1 MLNNSMALLHVS
13 HHPVQTYRVR
23 TSYIFNIAWTLWAL
37 DPITNPS
44 FGRAPAAPCYNK
56 TSSWFLNRN
65 TASQV
70 SMARNI
76 PTNEKQRWATKT
88 TLPIKS
94 LNCNGWWN
102 KEFPRQ
108 KKAKRI
114 LLPETSIAGDTK
126 GTAVWRG
133 RKRARERGT
142 HVQMGKM
149 SKYLSII
156 TLNVNGLNAP
166 IKTHRVGELTWKMT
180 HTYTS

>member
-23 TSYIFNIAWTLWAL
+23 TSYIFNIAWTLWVL

-70 SMARNI
+70 SMARNV

-94 LNCNGWWN
+94 LNCNGRYN

-114 LLPETSIAGDTK
+114 LLPQTSIAGDTK
-126 GTAVWRG
+126 GTAIRRG
-133 RKRARERGT
+133 RIRAHAWVEGLVHSRGPVRGNHT
-142 HVQMGKM
+142 LMFLSLSFPLRSPL
-149 SKYLSII
+149 SK
-156 TLNVNGLNAP
+156 N
-166 IKTHRVGELTWKMT
+166 K
-180 HTYTS
+180 

>member
-23 TSYIFNIAWTLWAL
+23 TSYIFNIAWTLWVL

-94 LNCNGWWN
+94 LNCPAPCVPSPSSDLWAWGHPITFNISWTPW
-102 KEFPRQ
+102 
-108 KKAKRI
+108 
-114 LLPETSIAGDTK
+114 
-126 GTAVWRG
+126 
-133 RKRARERGT
+133 
-142 HVQMGKM
+142 VQD
-149 SKYLSII
+149 LI
-156 TLNVNGLNAP
+156 TNPSLGGPLAAP
-166 IKTHRVGELTWKMT
+166 S
-180 HTYTS
+180 YTSVSTISACLPYLFGFLYRDYEFSTSFLQN